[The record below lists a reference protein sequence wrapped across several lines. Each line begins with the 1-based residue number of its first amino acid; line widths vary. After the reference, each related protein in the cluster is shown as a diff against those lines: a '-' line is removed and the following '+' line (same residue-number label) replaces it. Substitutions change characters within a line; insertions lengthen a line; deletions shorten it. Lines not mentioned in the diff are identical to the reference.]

1 MYTEVAKIY
10 VEDASSIHEIV
21 KEKEISAIFAITAQ
35 TSKVMDTVY
44 GKCLVKLEKALDLY
58 NRIF

>member
-21 KEKEISAIFAITAQ
+21 KEKEICAIFAIRAQ
-35 TSKVMDTVY
+35 TSKVMDSVW
-44 GKCLVKLEKALDLY
+44 
-58 NRIF
+58 